1 MINPNKILIQNLHKK
16 EFNISLLLF
25 LMLAKSMINLC
36 SKCFRKNKLIY
47 LININKKNK
56 KLPII
61 KKLSIKRNFYK
72 INNKSFRDY

>member
-16 EFNISLLLF
+16 EFNISLQLF
-25 LMLAKSMINLC
+25 LMLAKSMINLF
-36 SKCFRKNKLIY
+36 SKFFRKNKLIY
-47 LININKKNK
+47 LISINKKNK